1 MEILQLLVG
10 IICLICYL
18 FQLKSPNT
26 LGEDA
31 IVTDESK
38 SQTILITSCKFSTIL
53 FQFYH
58 CYWYVNHIE
67 LIEFDLTEIDVFSI
81 TSLIVGLVFT
91 LVGMYLRI
99 ESKRQLGRFFTHSIG
114 VSKEQK
120 LVANGVYTYLMHP
133 SYLGILLIALAA
145 STVHRSVSL
154 FVSFLANVV
163 WLRNRMITEEDM
175 LSLKYGVEFDNY
187 KCKRSRIIPF
197 IY

>member
-81 TSLIVGLVFT
+81 TSLRKLKKYTPIYICWNHIV
-91 LVGMYLRI
+91 YL
-99 ESKRQLGRFFTHSIG
+99 
-114 VSKEQK
+114 
-120 LVANGVYTYLMHP
+120 
-133 SYLGILLIALAA
+133 
-145 STVHRSVSL
+145 
-154 FVSFLANVV
+154 
-163 WLRNRMITEEDM
+163 
-175 LSLKYGVEFDNY
+175 
-187 KCKRSRIIPF
+187 
-197 IY
+197 

>member
-31 IVTDESK
+31 IVTDEPK
-38 SQTILITSCKFSTIL
+38 SQSILAIFCKLSAVLLQFFNCYLCITFNS
-53 FQFYH
+53 
-58 CYWYVNHIE
+58 
-67 LIEFDLTEIDVFSI
+67 TEIDESSI
-81 TSLIVGLVFT
+81 TFPIMGSVLI

-99 ESKRQLGRFFTHSIG
+99 ESKRQLGHFFTHSIG

-133 SYLGILLIALAA
+133 SYLGILLITLAA

-154 FVSFLANVV
+154 FVSFLARFV
-163 WLRNRMITEEDM
+163 WVRNRMITEEDM
-175 LSLKYGVEFDNY
+175 LFLKFGAEFDNY

>member
-1 MEILQLLVG
+1 MEILQLLIG

-18 FQLKSPNT
+18 SEFKSPNN
-26 LGEDA
+26 LKEDA
-31 IVTDESK
+31 IVVDESK
-38 SQTILITSCKFSTIL
+38 FQKILYIYCKYSTVL
-53 FQFYH
+53 FQFYY

-81 TSLIVGLVFT
+81 TLLIVELVFT

-99 ESKRQLGRFFTHSIG
+99 ESKRQLGRFFTHNIG

-133 SYLGILLIALAA
+133 SYLGILLMYFSIFI
-145 STVHRSVSL
+145 VHRSVSL
-154 FVSFLANVV
+154 FVSFLASVV
-163 WLRNRMITEEDM
+163 FLRNRMMTEEDM
-175 LSLKYGVEFDNY
+175 LSLRYGAEFDNY